1 MSKHQSAIRD
11 LHTIQDYIRWTY
23 SRFRRSDIF
32 FGHGTDNAWD
42 EAVQLVLGGLSLPPD
57 FPVEHLSSR
66 LTLDEKKRILKFVD
80 LRINKREP
88 LPYLLG
94 EAWFM
99 GLPFKVTKD
108 TLIPR
113 SPIMALIENE
123 FQPWLADYP
132 LNILDMCTGSGC
144 LGIAAALTFEEAQVD
159 ITDISEAALA
169 VAQENIAYHDVE
181 ERVTAIHSDMFSG
194 LAGKQYD
201 LIICNPPYVDANDYD
216 TAPAEFHNEPQLAL
230 TSGEDGLDFT
240 RFFLTQAADYLHD
253 NGIVVYEVGNSE
265 VALQE
270 AYPDVPFM
278 WVDLEHG
285 GNGVFVLTKDEL
297 KRLQT
302 ESQKDLEE

>member
-1 MSKHQSAIRD
+1 MSRHQSAIRD
-11 LHTIQDYIRWTY
+11 LQTIQDYIRWTY
-23 SRFRRSDIF
+23 SRFRNSDIF
-32 FGHGTDNAWD
+32 YGHGTDNAWD
-42 EAVQLVLGGLSLPPD
+42 EAVQLVLGSLSLPLD
-57 FPVEHLSSR
+57 FPKEHLDSR
-66 LTLDEKKRILKFVD
+66 LTYNEKKRILKFVD

-113 SPIMALIENE
+113 SPIMALIESE
-123 FQPWLADYP
+123 FQPWLQNYP

-144 LGIAAALTFEEAQVD
+144 LGIAAALTFEEAKVD
-159 ITDISEAALA
+159 ITDVSEAALA
-169 VAQENIAYHDVE
+169 VAEQNIVLHEVQD
-181 ERVTAIHSDMFSG
+181 RVTAIHSDMFQG

-201 LIICNPPYVDANDYD
+201 LIICNPPYVDACDYN
-216 TAPAEFHNEPQLAL
+216 TAPEEFHNEPRIAL

-240 RFFLTQAADYLHD
+240 RAFLAQAADYLHD

-270 AYPDVPFM
+270 AYPDTPFM
-278 WVDLEHG
+278 WVELENG

-297 KRLQT
+297 KTLQ
-302 ESQKDLEE
+302 EE

>member
-1 MSKHQSAIRD
+1 MSRHQSAIRD

-23 SRFRRSDIF
+23 SRFRNADIY

-42 EAVQLVLGGLSLPPD
+42 EAVQLVLGALALPID
-57 FPVEHLSSR
+57 FPVEHLASR
-66 LTLDEKKRILKFVD
+66 LTIDEKKRIVKFVD

-113 SPIMALIENE
+113 SPIMALLENE
-123 FQPWLADYP
+123 FQPWLQQYP
-132 LNILDMCTGSGC
+132 LSILDMCTGSGC
-144 LGIAAALTFEEAQVD
+144 LGIAAALTFEDARVD
-159 ITDISEAALA
+159 ITDISDAALA
-169 VAQENIAYHDVE
+169 VARENIALHHVE
-181 ERVTAIHSDMFSG
+181 ERVTAIHSDLFQA

-240 RFFLTQAADYLHD
+240 RAFLAQAADHLHD
-253 NGIVVYEVGNSE
+253 HGMVVYEVGNSE

-278 WVDLEHG
+278 WLELENG
-285 GNGVFVLTKDEL
+285 GNGVFMLTKDEL
-297 KRLQT
+297 TTLQH
-302 ESQKDLEE
+302 ES

>member
-1 MSKHQSAIRD
+1 MSRHQTAVRD

-23 SRFRRSDIF
+23 SRFRNSDIF
-32 FGHGTDNAWD
+32 YGHGTDNAWD
-42 EAVQLVLGGLSLPPD
+42 EAVQLVLGSLSLPLD
-57 FPVEHLSSR
+57 FPKEHLDSR
-66 LTLDEKKRILKFVD
+66 LTYNEKKRILKFVD

-123 FQPWLADYP
+123 FQPWLEQYP

-144 LGIAAALTFEEAQVD
+144 LGIAAALTFEEATVD
-159 ITDISEAALA
+159 ITDVSEAALA
-169 VAQENIAYHDVE
+169 VAEQNIAMHEVE
-181 ERVTAIHSDMFSG
+181 DRVTAIHSDMFKA
-194 LAGKQYD
+194 LEGKQYD
-201 LIICNPPYVDANDYD
+201 LIICNPPYVDADDYNS
-216 TAPAEFHNEPQLAL
+216 APEEFHNEPQLAL
-230 TSGEDGLDFT
+230 TSGDDGLDFT
-240 RFFLTQAADYLHD
+240 RAFLAQAANYLHD
-253 NGIVVYEVGNSE
+253 NGVVVYEVGNSE

-270 AYPDVPFM
+270 AYPDTPFM
-278 WVDLEHG
+278 WVELENG

-297 KRLQT
+297 KTLQ
-302 ESQKDLEE
+302 EE